1 MMVDLFRGFVL
12 VTLGALD
19 LLIKAF
25 ILLVVV
31 AVLLRWVLLRW
42 RPFGWAAQAVGRVTD
57 PMLWPFTQLLP
68 VPSGTGLASLI
79 LVLVT
84 VLSAYFLKWIV
95 GDVLNALLGVV
106 SGLSAGAFVESVGW
120 ILYGGVSAIL
130 AFIVARIVLSWLP
143 FVRGGRMAWFFYR
156 LTEPIMAPFRRLI
169 PPLGMFDLSPIIL
182 IFLLNFVQRAI
193 YNVLIR

>member
-1 MMVDLFRGFVL
+1 MVDLFRGFVL

-31 AVLLRWVLLRW
+31 AVLLRWVLLQW
-42 RPFGWAAQAVGRVTD
+42 RPFGWAAQTVRRVTD

-68 VPSGTGLASLI
+68 VPGSTGLASLI

-84 VLSAYFLKWIV
+84 VLSAYFLKWIAE
-95 GDVLNALLGVV
+95 DVLKALLGMV
-106 SGLSAGAFVESVGW
+106 SGLSSGAFVESVGW
-120 ILYGGVSAIL
+120 ILYGGVSVIL
-130 AFIVARIVLSWLP
+130 AFIVARIILSWVP
-143 FVRGGRMAWFFYR
+143 FVRGGRMAWFFFR
-156 LTEPIMAPFRRLI
+156 LTEPIMAPFRRLV

-182 IFLLNFVQRAI
+182 IFLLNFVKGAI
-193 YNVLIR
+193 YTTLIH